1 MGRSLLKARVTE
13 TLKTILAPGI
23 HDNVV
28 KTYTAH
34 TGDAIVPGTIVVY
47 DSGTIRNAVAGTDTT
62 FLMIALD
69 EQITTTD
76 YVNNTINACVHG
88 GVNIDMIFYAAT
100 PATAITQAQEDLLT
114 ASGIFAG

>member
-23 HDNVV
+23 HGNVV
-28 KTYTAH
+28 KSYTAH
-34 TGDAIVPGTIVVY
+34 AGDAIVPGTIVVY
-47 DSGTIRNAVAGTDTT
+47 DSGEIRNAIAATDTEN
-62 FLMIALD
+62 LMIALD

-76 YVNNTINACVHG
+76 FVNDTINCCSHG
-88 GVNIDMIFYAAT
+88 GVNADMIFYAAT
-100 PATAITQAQEDLLT
+100 PAAAITQEQEEYLR